1 MHSARMAALGL
12 AGAFLLVPLLAR
24 ANRGGPTSGN
34 SGDPVF
40 NNNCT
45 QCHQGNPINLP
56 GVTLAIAGPGV
67 SGGTGVYEPGTFLPL
82 EVSMTGQVQSQRAG
96 YQMSAWKRPAG
107 SFADLLKGWTAGDSR
122 PFVQRIITDHI
133 SHGLNG
139 NLQHRWWQYFQV
151 PATAQDFT
159 CYCAGNDTNN
169 NNQNSGDRVRLT
181 KVDFSA
187 GAADLSLRAIPR
199 PGTPVP
205 IDLHAPSEAR
215 KPYVLA
221 ASFGNSG
228 IPVGNNRV
236 VPLAIDN
243 LFLLTALNQVPTL
256 FQNYTGI
263 LDGTGRATATLVV
276 APIPQLAGV
285 VVHHAFVVID
295 GAAPN
300 GISFVS
306 FGLPVLI
313 I

>member
-45 QCHQGNPINLP
+45 QCHQGNPLNLP
-56 GVTLAIAGPGV
+56 GVTLAISGPGIT
-67 SGGTGVYEPGTFLPL
+67 GGTGVYEPGTFIPL

-107 SFADLLKGWTAGDSR
+107 SFADLLRGWTRSNINQ
-122 PFVQRIITDHI
+122 QRLITDHI
-133 SHGLNG
+133 SHSSGG

-151 PATAQDFT
+151 PTTAQNFT
-159 CYCAGNDTNN
+159 CYCAGNDTNDN
-169 NNQNSGDRVRLT
+169 NRNTGDRIRLT
-181 KVDFSA
+181 KVDFTP
-187 GAADLSLRAIPR
+187 GVADLSLRAIPR
-199 PGTPVP
+199 PGSPVQ
-205 IDLHAPSEAR
+205 IDLHAPSEAN

-228 IPVGNNRV
+228 IPIGGNRV
-236 VPLAIDN
+236 VPLALDN
-243 LFLLTALNQVPTL
+243 LFLLTALNQVPAL

-263 LDGTGRATATLVV
+263 LDVNGRATATLVV

-285 VVHHAFVVID
+285 VVHHAYIVLD
-295 GAAPN
+295 GSAPN